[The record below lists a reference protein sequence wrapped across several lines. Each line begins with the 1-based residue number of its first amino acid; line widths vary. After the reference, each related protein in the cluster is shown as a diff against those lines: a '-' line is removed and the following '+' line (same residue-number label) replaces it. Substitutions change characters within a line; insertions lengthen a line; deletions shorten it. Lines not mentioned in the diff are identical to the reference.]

1 MKSSVYE
8 QFATVREDS
17 ASLFDARLNEKVLEL
32 REYNPRVKFSESI
45 PFYAHITYTVNEKIP
60 ETISEASEMAGVRFV
75 CGQCPNYKP
84 MKTADG
90 EIDKRCRY
98 GDCDLAKFDRNKLG
112 RTKASSPA
120 CDELYELI
128 KEGSVKLCFAD

>member
-1 MKSSVYE
+1 MKNAVYE
-8 QFATVREDS
+8 QFATVSEDS

-32 REYNPRVKFSESI
+32 KDHHPRVKFSESI
-45 PFYAHITYTVNEKIP
+45 PFYAHITYTVNENIP
-60 ETISEASEMAGVRFV
+60 ETISEASEMAGVCFV

-90 EIDKRCRY
+90 EVDRRCKY
-98 GDCDLAKFDRNKLG
+98 GDCDYADMG
-112 RTKASSPA
+112 RTKASTPA

-128 KEGSVKLCFAD
+128 REGSVKLCFAD

>member
-45 PFYAHITYTVNEKIP
+45 PFYAHITYTVNERIP
-60 ETISEASEMAGVRFV
+60 ETISEASELAGVCFV
-75 CGQCPNYKP
+75 CGQCPNFVP
-84 MKTADG
+84 PKTADG
-90 EIDKRCRY
+90 EIDRRCKY
-98 GDCDLAKFDRNKLG
+98 GDCDHAELG
-112 RTKASSPA
+112 RTYKSSPA
-120 CDELYELI
+120 CDELYQLI